1 MSEKLLIVEDDK
13 KLNDGIRLALKND
26 AYFFYQCRTLQ
37 EAREILK
44 KEDITLVLLDVNLPD
59 GNGIDFVREIRKNS
73 QVPIILLTVNNMEV
87 DIVTGLEAGA
97 NDYITKPFSLMV
109 LRARVSVQLRNK
121 EAAAKNSMELDG
133 FEFYFDKMEFFK
145 DGEPI
150 ELSKTEQKLLRVLCE
165 NRGKVL
171 KREYLI
177 DEVWQGDTEFVDAH
191 ALTVAVKR
199 LRDKLED
206 DTQKPEYVKTVYVI
220 VDYSD
225 KYTEQPV
232 SYYQSGETF
241 KMEYGN
247 GKQKDYGVIGEAMM
261 PYSLDYPYADSVYIT
276 VMVPEE
282 EYITQTENQS
292 AMYAAIDAKKGEDK
306 QVKEYIDK
314 NVLKENDMI
323 NVFSVLDMKES
334 FQQFVSKYY
343 MIGSFLVVILAF
355 IGIMNFFNTTATS
368 VISRKKELALLEV
381 VGMTKKQISKMLV
394 AEGFL
399 YLGGAFMIA
408 VLLVVVGAKQIL
420 INTLGTAFF
429 FRLHL
434 TIVPCVL
441 MIPILVG
448 IAYVIPKYQFE
459 KMSQESVV
467 ERIRKE

>member
-1 MSEKLLIVEDDK
+1 MKKKKDEITIRSSAAEYLTYVASVGDQQDSIEMRYEDENIWLTQKMMATLYDVDVRTINEHIKKNLKESRENMSEKLLIVEDDK

-191 ALTVAVKR
+191 ALTVAIKR

-206 DTQKPEYVKTVYVI
+206 DVQKPKYIKTVY
-220 VDYSD
+220 
-225 KYTEQPV
+225 
-232 SYYQSGETF
+232 G
-241 KMEYGN
+241 
-247 GKQKDYGVIGEAMM
+247 IG
-261 PYSLDYPYADSVYIT
+261 YIW
-276 VMVPEE
+276 
-282 EYITQTENQS
+282 
-292 AMYAAIDAKKGEDK
+292 A
-306 QVKEYIDK
+306 VKE
-314 NVLKENDMI
+314 
-323 NVFSVLDMKES
+323 
-334 FQQFVSKYY
+334 
-343 MIGSFLVVILAF
+343 
-355 IGIMNFFNTTATS
+355 
-368 VISRKKELALLEV
+368 
-381 VGMTKKQISKMLV
+381 
-394 AEGFL
+394 
-399 YLGGAFMIA
+399 
-408 VLLVVVGAKQIL
+408 
-420 INTLGTAFF
+420 
-429 FRLHL
+429 
-434 TIVPCVL
+434 
-441 MIPILVG
+441 
-448 IAYVIPKYQFE
+448 
-459 KMSQESVV
+459 
-467 ERIRKE
+467 